1 MSVAKPLMRYH
12 GSKWKIAPWVIS
24 HFPEHNTY
32 VEPFG
37 GSASVLLR
45 KPISNNEVYNDIN
58 NEVVALF
65 RVLRDSKAAAE
76 LEKMVAL
83 TPYSRVEFEMA
94 QLPADSDIEIARRLL
109 VRANMAFGSG
119 GATYQV
125 GGFRTYTN
133 RPGKSLAAHWRET
146 GEKIMIVANRLSG
159 VIIENKDAV
168 SLINEH
174 ARKDTLFYLDPPY
187 LHNTRNAAPEAYKDE
202 MSDDQHI
209 ALLSSIKRL
218 AKANKGMFVL
228 SGYASE
234 LYDDILI
241 NDGWRKQSRQ
251 VSASGRKGGVIRTE
265 CLWLSPNCMPGQMDL
280 FSA

>member
-32 VEPFG
+32 VEAFG

-58 NEVVALF
+58 NEVVTLF
-65 RVLRDSKAAAE
+65 RVLRDNKAAAE
-76 LEKMVAL
+76 LAKMVTL

-94 QLPADSDIEIARRLL
+94 QLPADSDIEVARRLL

-146 GEKIMIVANRLSG
+146 EEKIIMVANRLAN
-159 VIIENKDAV
+159 VIVENKDAA

-174 ARKDTLFYLDPPY
+174 ARKETLFYLDPPY

-202 MSDDQHI
+202 MTDEEHL
-209 ALLSSIKRL
+209 ALLLIIKSL
-218 AKANKGMFVL
+218 AEADKGMFVL

-234 LYDDILI
+234 MYDDTLL
-241 NDGWRKQSRQ
+241 NNGWRKQSRQ
-251 VSASGRKGGVIRTE
+251 VSASGRSGGIVRTE